1 MAQARPLDFR
11 RGKIMQSFYQQR
23 RKCIFNEDKIV
34 VLLGLARDYHALVE
48 NFYTT
53 EDPSQRALVGGAIIS
68 FLLSVIDNQELIQ
81 HHRVC
86 DIIDVFKACQKA
98 PGHLTV
104 VDAGKYLA
112 FSPLGGEWKRSP
124 MSPA

>member
-1 MAQARPLDFR
+1 
-11 RGKIMQSFYQQR
+11 MQSFYQQR
-23 RKCIFNEDKIV
+23 RKRVFNEDKIV
-34 VLLGLARDYHALVE
+34 VLLGLAGDYHALVE

-53 EDPSQRALVGGAIIS
+53 EAPSQRALLEGAIIS
-68 FLLSVIDNQELIQ
+68 FLLSVIDNQELTQ
-81 HHRVC
+81 HDRVC

-104 VDAGKYLA
+104 VDAGKSVA
-112 FSPLGGEWKRSP
+112 STPLGGEGKREP